1 MSSMCM
7 IVLAIVGSNP
17 TLSAILES
25 MSYKEINGLQRVTK
39 DYKGRNTC
47 KMYKISTYGIA
58 TCTGFCT
65 KYFVGSGGG

>member
-7 IVLAIVGSNP
+7 IVLVLVSSNP

-25 MSYKEINGLQRVTK
+25 MSYKEINGLHGSHMHYNYMIQSIL
-39 DYKGRNTC
+39 
-47 KMYKISTYGIA
+47 YKISTYGIA